1 MKETRGISDAFF
13 RTILYVWGV
22 TIIFPLTWVLYESL
36 KTNPE
41 FFADIWA
48 LPESLQF
55 SNYARAWNEYN
66 FGHALLNTLYYV
78 GGSMVLGLFFTTL
91 NAYALTRIEFRGRQL
106 IWGLIM
112 MSLFL
117 PGINALVPQYVVM
130 RDLGLTN
137 SLSGLILLSS
147 LGESVFY
154 LMILGGFMK
163 SIPKE
168 VEESAFLDGA
178 SIWQVFWRIIVP
190 LSTPGIVTVAIF
202 KFIDFYNSFLSPFI
216 YLSDPDKYTIG
227 VQMYQANKLME
238 YSADWVTLFAGII
251 IAMIPSLVVFIFFQ
265 KWILRGA
272 TLGAVKG

>member
-1 MKETRGISDAFF
+1 MREKRTFKDIIF
-13 RTILYVWGV
+13 RAILYLWGL
-22 TIIFPLTWVLYESL
+22 TIIFPLGWVLFESL

-41 FFADIWA
+41 FFANLWA
-48 LPESLQF
+48 LPEKIQF
-55 SNYARAWNEYN
+55 DNYINAWKEYN
-66 FGHALLNTLYYV
+66 FGRAFLNTLYYV
-78 GGSMVLGLFFTTL
+78 GGSMIIGLFFTTL
-91 NAYALTRIEFRGRQL
+91 NAYALTRIEFKGRKL

-137 SLSGLILLSS
+137 SLTGLIMLSS
-147 LGESVFY
+147 LGETVFY

-178 SIWQVFWRIIVP
+178 SHWQVFWRIIVP

-202 KFIDFYNSFLSPFI
+202 KFIDFYNAFLTPFI
-216 YLSDPDKYTIG
+216 YLSDPAKYTIG

-238 YSADWVTLFAGII
+238 YSANWVTLFAGII

-265 KWILRGA
+265 KWILKGA
-272 TLGAVKG
+272 TLGSVKG

>member
-1 MKETRGISDAFF
+1 MTIKRNF
-13 RTILYVWGV
+13 RDILFRAVLYVWGL
-22 TIIFPLTWVLYESL
+22 TILFPLGWVLFESL

-41 FFADIWA
+41 FFASIWA
-48 LPESLQF
+48 LPEQLQVD
-55 SNYARAWNEYN
+55 NYVRAWKEYN
-66 FGHALLNTLYYV
+66 FGQAFLNTLYYV
-78 GGSMVLGLFFTTL
+78 GGSMIFGLFFTTL
-91 NAYALTRIEFRGRQL
+91 NAYALTRIEFKGRKL

-117 PGINALVPQYVVM
+117 PGINAIVPQYVVM

-147 LGESVFY
+147 LGETVFY

-178 SIWQVFWRIIVP
+178 SYWQVFWRIIVP

-202 KFIDFYNSFLSPFI
+202 KFIDFYNAFLSPFI

-238 YSADWVTLFAGII
+238 YSADWVTLFAGMM
-251 IAMIPSLVVFIFFQ
+251 IAMIPSVLVFIFFQ
-265 KWILRGA
+265 KWIIKGA

>member
-1 MKETRGISDAFF
+1 MKEKRNFKDIIFRGI
-13 RTILYVWGV
+13 LYLWGL
-22 TIIFPLTWVLYESL
+22 TIIFPLGWVLFESL

-41 FFADIWA
+41 FFANIWA
-48 LPESLQF
+48 LPEKLQF
-55 SNYARAWNEYN
+55 GNYIKAWKEYN
-66 FGHALLNTLYYV
+66 FGKALLNTLYYV
-78 GGSMVLGLFFTTL
+78 GGSMILGLFFTTL
-91 NAYALTRIEFRGRQL
+91 NAYALTRIEFKGRQL

-137 SLSGLILLSS
+137 SLSGLVLLSS
-147 LGESVFY
+147 LGETVFY

-178 SIWQVFWRIIVP
+178 SHWQVFWRIIIP

-202 KFIDFYNSFLSPFI
+202 KFIDFYNAFLSPFI

-251 IAMIPSLVVFIFFQ
+251 IAMIPSLAVFIFFQ
-265 KWILRGA
+265 KWILKGA
-272 TLGAVKG
+272 TLGSVKG

>member
-1 MKETRGISDAFF
+1 MKEKRTFKDIIF
-13 RTILYVWGV
+13 RAILYLWGL
-22 TIIFPLTWVLYESL
+22 TIVFPLCWVLYESL

-41 FFADIWA
+41 FFKDIWA
-48 LPESLQF
+48 LPEKLQF
-55 SNYARAWNEYN
+55 DNYIKAWKEYN

-78 GGSMVLGLFFTTL
+78 GGSMLLGLFFTTI
-91 NAYALTRIEFRGRQL
+91 NAYALTRIEFKGRKL

-137 SLSGLILLSS
+137 SLSGLVLLSS
-147 LGESVFY
+147 LGETVFY

-178 SIWQVFWRIIVP
+178 SHWQVFWRIIVP

-202 KFIDFYNSFLSPFI
+202 KFIDFYNAFLSPFI

-251 IAMIPSLVVFIFFQ
+251 IAMIPSLLVFIFFQ
-265 KWILRGA
+265 RWILKGA
-272 TLGAVKG
+272 TLGSVKG

>member
-1 MKETRGISDAFF
+1 MKEKRSFKDVIF
-13 RTILYVWGV
+13 RTILYLWGL
-22 TIIFPLTWVLYESL
+22 TIVFPLGWVLFESL

-41 FFADIWA
+41 FFESIWA
-48 LPESLQF
+48 LPEKLQF
-55 SNYARAWNEYN
+55 ENYIRAWNEYN
-66 FGHALLNTLYYV
+66 FGKAFLNTLYYV
-78 GGSMVLGLFFTTL
+78 GGSMLIGLFLTTL
-91 NAYALTRIEFRGRQL
+91 NAYALTRIKFKGRQL

-117 PGINALVPQYVVM
+117 PGINALVPQYVIM

-137 SLSGLILLSS
+137 SISGLVLLSS
-147 LGESVFY
+147 LGETVFY

-178 SIWQVFWRIIVP
+178 SHWQVFWKIIVP
-190 LSTPGIVTVAIF
+190 LSAPGIVTVAIF
-202 KFIDFYNSFLSPFI
+202 KFIGLYNAFLSPFI
-216 YLSDPDKYTIG
+216 YLSDPNKYTIG

-251 IAMIPSLVVFIFFQ
+251 IAMIPSIVVFIIFQ
-265 KWILRGA
+265 KWIIKGA
-272 TLGAVKG
+272 TLGSVKG

>member
-1 MKETRGISDAFF
+1 MRKNKTYKDIIFRGI
-13 RTILYVWGV
+13 LYLWGL
-22 TIIFPLTWVLYESL
+22 TIIFPLGWVLFESL

-41 FFADIWA
+41 FFKSIWG
-48 LPESLQF
+48 LPEKLQF
-55 SNYARAWNEYN
+55 DNYLKAWEEYN
-66 FGHALLNTLYYV
+66 FGNALLNTLYYV
-78 GGSMVLGLFFTTL
+78 GGSMILGLLFTTI
-91 NAYALTRIEFRGRQL
+91 NAYALTRIEFRGRKL
-106 IWGLIM
+106 IWSLIM
-112 MSLFL
+112 LSLFL

-130 RDLGLTN
+130 RDLDLTN

-147 LGESVFY
+147 LGETVFY

-178 SIWQVFWRIIVP
+178 SYWQVFWRIIVP

-202 KFIDFYNSFLSPFI
+202 KFIDFYNAFLSPFI

-251 IAMIPSLVVFIFFQ
+251 IAMIPSLLVFIFFQ
-265 KWILRGA
+265 KWILKGA
-272 TLGAVKG
+272 TLGSVKG